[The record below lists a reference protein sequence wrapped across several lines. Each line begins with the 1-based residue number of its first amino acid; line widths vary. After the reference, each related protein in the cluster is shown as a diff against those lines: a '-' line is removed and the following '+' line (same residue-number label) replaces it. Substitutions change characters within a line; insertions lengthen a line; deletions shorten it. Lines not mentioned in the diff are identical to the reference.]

1 MALVGG
7 QLPEN
12 KSKTLPET
20 NRSHPTRSYSTS
32 TEPYKV
38 HDCSCL
44 ATHRSLSNMKLVLS
58 PLFLKLLNSPLLS
71 SLLPLYPLLCL
82 PLQPNRPPPP
92 VIPYQ
97 RHLEGKRK
105 LAESLRQSG
114 IMPDATNRD
123 RANSLSNVPVGVL
136 LNLTPPSTPLS
147 APSAEQSSLD
157 QSERLSL
164 DSKGSNEASIA
175 SGEVAT
181 GNLVDLSSSGVTPCS
196 FL

>member
-1 MALVGG
+1 
-7 QLPEN
+7 
-12 KSKTLPET
+12 
-20 NRSHPTRSYSTS
+20 
-32 TEPYKV
+32 
-38 HDCSCL
+38 
-44 ATHRSLSNMKLVLS
+44 
-58 PLFLKLLNSPLLS
+58 
-71 SLLPLYPLLCL
+71 
-82 PLQPNRPPPP
+82 
-92 VIPYQ
+92 
-97 RHLEGKRK
+97 
-105 LAESLRQSG
+105 
-114 IMPDATNRD
+114 MPDAANRD

-196 FL
+196 FLYSLFACEVFVLCML

>member
-1 MALVGG
+1 M
-7 QLPEN
+7 QL
-12 KSKTLPET
+12 
-20 NRSHPTRSYSTS
+20 Y
-32 TEPYKV
+32 
-38 HDCSCL
+38 SCL
-44 ATHRSLSNMKLVLS
+44 ALTTLRSLSYMKLILS
-58 PLFLKLLNSPLLS
+58 PLFLKLLNSPFLS
-71 SLLPLYPLLCL
+71 SLLPPCPLLCL

-114 IMPDATNRD
+114 IVPDAANRD

-136 LNLTPPSTPLS
+136 LNLTPPNTPLS

-164 DSKGSNEASIA
+164 DSKGSNDASIA

-181 GNLVDLSSSGVTPCS
+181 GNLVDLSLSGVTPCS